1 MGYILDEQGQ
11 KLVELARD
19 FMKKEVAP
27 HVVEMDREG
36 TFPMDLYKKAFEL
49 GFHKME
55 LPKANGGLGMNYVT
69 VAAVLEEIGKVDA
82 GFATSMMSCSLAM
95 KPILLFGNEEQKQH
109 ACDLILPGGF
119 AGFFLTEPE
128 TGTDVGALTAT
139 AVKDGDDYI
148 INAHKRFCTSGK
160 YASVYTVFANTNPA
174 LGAKGLSAF
183 MVDAGMPGLSIGK
196 EEDKMGIR
204 TSSTCDV
211 IFEDVRVPASCLLG
225 GEGMG
230 FKIAMET
237 LNLARPL
244 VGAVAVGIAQAAVD
258 MSVEYANQRLSF
270 GKPISKF
277 QGISFKLADMEIG
290 TETARQMVAH
300 TFMLKEQHLP
310 YTKEAA
316 IAKCYAGD
324 VAMKNAVEAV
334 QIFGGYGYC
343 RDYPAEKLM
352 RDAKIFQIFEGTGEA
367 QRITVANSILKPKK

>member
-1 MGYILDEQGQ
+1 MGYILNEQSQ
-11 KLVELARD
+11 KLVELARN
-19 FMKKEVAP
+19 FMETEVMP
-27 HVVEMDREG
+27 HIVEWDREG
-36 TFPMDLYKKAFEL
+36 TFPMEAYQKAFSL

-55 LPKANGGLGMNYVT
+55 LPKENGGLGMDYVT
-69 VAAVLEEIGKVDA
+69 VSAVLEEIGKYDA

-95 KPILLFGNEEQKQH
+95 KPILLFGDEAQKQR
-109 ACDLILPGGF
+109 ACDLIVPGGF
-119 AGFFLTEPE
+119 AGFCLTEPE

-139 AVKDGDDYI
+139 AIKDGDDYI

-160 YASVYTVFANTNPA
+160 YASVYTVFANAHPE
-174 LGAKGLSAF
+174 LGAKGLCAF
-183 MVDAGMPGLSIGK
+183 MVEAGLPGMTIGK

-204 TSSTCDV
+204 TSSVCDV
-211 IFEDVRVPASCLLG
+211 IFEDVRVPASSLLS

-244 VGAVAVGIAQAAVD
+244 VGAVAVGIAQRAVD
-258 MSVEYANQRLSF
+258 LSAKYANERVSF
-270 GKPISKF
+270 GKPIGKF
-277 QGISFKLADMEIG
+277 QGVSFKIADMEIG

-300 TFMLKEQHLP
+300 TFTLKELHLP

-334 QIFGGYGYC
+334 QIFGGYGFC
-343 RDYPAEKLM
+343 RDYPVEKLM

-367 QRITVANSILKPKK
+367 QRITVAGQVMKKA